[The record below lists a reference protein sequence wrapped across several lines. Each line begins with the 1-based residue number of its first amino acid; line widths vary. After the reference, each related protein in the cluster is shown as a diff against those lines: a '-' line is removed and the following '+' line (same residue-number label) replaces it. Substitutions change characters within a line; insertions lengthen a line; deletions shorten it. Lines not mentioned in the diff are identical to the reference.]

1 VNGPTHLAA
10 YHYRTGGGA
19 EIDLVLEGEFGLV
32 PIEIKYAQA
41 VRSKDL
47 RSIRNFM
54 AERDCPL
61 GIVVNND
68 ESVRLYDET
77 LLGVPFLFL

>member
-1 VNGPTHLAA
+1 
-10 YHYRTGGGA
+10 
-19 EIDLVLEGEFGLV
+19 
-32 PIEIKYAQA
+32 